1 MGIFNGHADKG
12 DKPRQNIPI
21 MQEFIPVNVV
31 IGDRSYR
38 IRVSPSDEEMVRML
52 IRKVNEQILSFKTQ
66 YAGKDMQDYIAM
78 VLLWFVTE
86 QQEGGKSPGDQSITD
101 KLTELDRFLDRQL
114 NA

>member
-1 MGIFNGHADKG
+1 
-12 DKPRQNIPI
+12 

-38 IRVSPSDEEMVRML
+38 IRVSPTDEEMVRRV
-52 IRKVNEQILSFKTQ
+52 IRKINEQILSFKTQ

-86 QQEGGKSPGDQSITD
+86 QQEEGKSSDDQSITE
-101 KLTELDRFLDRQL
+101 KLAELDAFLSRQV
-114 NA
+114 NP